1 MTISRHPHLSGAPRA
16 KGRTHLSRC
25 SFHAPSHSSIFTVV
39 QPLSIQSLEK
49 RSCRNSFVSKTIRFD
64 CEAAPRRRS
73 DAPAFR
79 RVFEP
84 IPSLFMFL
92 RTLLHIRKVQ
102 VFSFQSLPHSLRK
115 TTRGGGGWP
124 SFLDFSGDSSCNTVY
139 RTRTTDHDSPTQEA
153 HPAGCNL
160 QERVLTCRTL

>member
-115 TTRGGGGWP
+115 TTRGGGGP
-124 SFLDFSGDSSCNTVY
+124 SFLDFNGDSSCNTVY
-139 RTRTTDHDSPTQEA
+139 RTRTTDLGPRLT
-153 HPAGCNL
+153 HPGGPSS
-160 QERVLTCRTL
+160 RM